1 MFLRS
6 GAQGATGAQGSV
18 GRQGGSGKQGSTGKQ
33 GPSGTNATAER
44 GGLLAASMLDS
55 VAEPGTIYYSLTS
68 MRLVFMD
75 RKGKIFSL
83 TGDVPDGYVKFKED
97 SAGPQI

>member
-1 MFLRS
+1 
-6 GAQGATGAQGSV
+6 
-18 GRQGGSGKQGSTGKQ
+18 
-33 GPSGTNATAER
+33 
-44 GGLLAASMLDS
+44 MLDS